1 MEKLIVFLL
10 IGFFAQLLDGSL
22 GMSSGL
28 SSTSILL
35 AIGVAP
41 AMASAS
47 IHIAELAT
55 TAASGVSHWKF
66 GNVDKRL
73 VKLLIIPGCI
83 GAFVGATLLSV
94 IPGDI
99 VKPYISAVLLLIGF
113 YVLYSF
119 TFGKKIVRPTHGRR
133 SKQVKLK
140 KSFIYP
146 MATVAGFLDS
156 IGGGGWGPVNT
167 PLLISRS
174 GMKARNVIGSVDAS
188 EFAVALSSTAGF
200 LLSLGVS
207 NINWDWALAL
217 AIGGVIAAPIAAWIV
232 KILPSQLLGVLV
244 GGIIIYAS
252 TNTLVTSWEVVPES
266 IHDAIYSSIISLWM
280 FSILFMIW
288 RIRNKKNRER
298 NKS

>member
-55 TAASGVSHWKF
+55 TAASGISHWKF
-66 GNVDKRL
+66 GNVDKQL

-83 GAFVGATLLSV
+83 GAFVGATLLSF

-99 VKPYISAVLLLIGF
+99 VKPYISVVLLLIGF

-119 TFGKKIVRPTHGRR
+119 TLGKKRIRPKHGRR

-140 KSFIYP
+140 KAYIYP
-146 MATVAGFLDS
+146 MATIAGFLDS

-174 GMKARNVIGSVDAS
+174 GLKARNVIGSVDAS

-200 LLSLGVS
+200 LISLGAS
-207 NINWDWALAL
+207 NINWDWAIAL
-217 AIGGVIAAPIAAWIV
+217 AIGGVIAAPLAAFIV
-232 KILPSQLLGVLV
+232 KLLPTQVLGVLV

-252 TNTLVTSWEVVPES
+252 TNTLVTSWDIIPES
-266 IHDAIYSSIISLWM
+266 MHDAVYASIISLWM
-280 FSILFMIW
+280 YSVLFMVW
-288 RIRNKKNRER
+288 RIRNKRK
-298 NKS
+298 